1 MIASYEDVKR
11 AKDGD
16 KYAEMLELY
25 WRSSNE
31 LVQLF
36 FDPASTD
43 RIADKIDML
52 KKLKD
57 GVPISDINDAYSL
70 LEKYPK
76 STKDRRVIWR

>member
-1 MIASYEDVKR
+1 MIASRDDIKK

-25 WRSSNE
+25 WRSKDE

-36 FDPASTD
+36 FDPSSTS
-43 RIADKIDML
+43 RIADKVEML
-52 KKLKD
+52 KKLED
-57 GVPISDINDAYSL
+57 GVPISDIKDAYSL
-70 LEKYPK
+70 LEKYPR